1 MPGQWHMPLD
11 PGCPEVIDFK
21 DRMYNDPMATPV
33 IDDIMEDFDRRHM
46 RECQRCQEYGAANIE
61 VI

>member
-1 MPGQWHMPLD
+1 MPLD